1 MPSIDEKFNIEFE
14 ISDIHWKSIYLTG
27 AVFAII
33 VLTGTIVDIITGS
46 ITGGDLS
53 KLPSTAIGRFEQFH
67 ENRLLGLYN
76 LDLLN
81 TIIQTLAL
89 PVYFALYAAHRK
101 TNQGMA
107 LLAFIIFLVGTAVF
121 ISGNT
126 ALTMMDLSSKYFAAS
141 DEAQKILI
149 AAAGEAMLAKGSH
162 GSSSVFFS
170 FMLPSIAGLLMS
182 SVMLSGKI
190 FSKITSYFGILGNIL
205 IIIYL
210 ILVTFIPAMKTIAVA
225 IAAPGG
231 IMLMIW
237 MIMYIIKLFKLGR
250 KI

>member
-1 MPSIDEKFNIEFE
+1 MLSNNEIE
-14 ISDIHWKSIYLTG
+14 ISNSQWKNIYLIG

-33 VLTGTIVDIITGS
+33 VLTGTIVDIVTGI

-53 KLPSTAIGRFEQFH
+53 KLPSTAIGRFDQIH

-81 TIIQTLAL
+81 SVIQTLAI

-107 LLAFIIFLVGTAVF
+107 MLAFIIFLVGTAVF
-121 ISGNT
+121 ISGNS
-126 ALTMMDLSSKYFAAS
+126 ALIMMDLSSKYFATS

-149 AAAGEAMLAKGSH
+149 AAAGETMLAKGAH

-190 FSKITSYFGILGNIL
+190 FSKVASCFGIAGNIL

-210 ILVTFIPAMKTIAVA
+210 ILVTFIPAMKTMAVA

-237 MIMYIIKLFKLGR
+237 MIMYTIKLFKLAR
-250 KI
+250 